1 MLRAA
6 FLSRVIIQEILF
18 TTDVL
23 FTDISEHR
31 QGEAY
36 CWKHFFLLT
45 NQLCFPFISV
55 KQIKN
60 LTPKRNKELI
70 ILHHLLKVCFVQS
83 MRLDLK

>member
-1 MLRAA
+1 MCCSLT
-6 FLSRVIIQEILF
+6 FLNIGRGRHIAGSR
-18 TTDVL
+18 
-23 FTDISEHR
+23 
-31 QGEAY
+31 
-36 CWKHFFLLT
+36 KHFFLLT

-70 ILHHLLKVCFVQS
+70 IHHHLLKVCFVQS